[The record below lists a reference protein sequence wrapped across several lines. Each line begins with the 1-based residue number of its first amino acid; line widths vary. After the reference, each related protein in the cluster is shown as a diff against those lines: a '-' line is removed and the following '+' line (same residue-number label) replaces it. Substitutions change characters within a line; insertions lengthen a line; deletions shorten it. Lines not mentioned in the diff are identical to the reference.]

1 MNTSKQELRDNN
13 EKMMDLVANSKSM
26 EAHEQHMLMSLIEK
40 NNKILTDLGAVTPK
54 QVVVADSEE
63 IPESNSIFARYR
75 RCKSLEELYQWR
87 KTLKTPTTPEEVGEL
102 FLPFAGWNLISNHS
116 AHIDTVK
123 KICQELL
130 DQGRHYS
137 VSRYSDELNVIEL
150 VTKCYVPYMN
160 SNMVKGL
167 RNFSSKRLGNV
178 NTRVCNIYELARHL
192 SLGDVVI
199 RINPIMLDTVFQYMD
214 DGRSRTVSAWLDR
227 ILTLNM
233 LMVFGETNPENFP
246 KWD

>member
-1 MNTSKQELRDNN
+1 MNTSKQELRNNN
-13 EKMMDLVANSKSM
+13 EKMMDLVVNSQSM
-26 EAHEQHMLMSLIEK
+26 EAHEQHMLINLIEA

-54 QVVVADSEE
+54 QVVVTESDEV
-63 IPESNSIFARYR
+63 PESNSIFARYR

-87 KTLKTPTTPEEVGEL
+87 KTLKVPTTPEEVGEL
-102 FLPFAGWNLISNHS
+102 FLPFAGWNLTSHHPT
-116 AHIDTVK
+116 HIRAVK
-123 KICQELL
+123 EICQDLL
-130 DQGRHYS
+130 EQGRQYS

-150 VTKCYVPYMN
+150 VTKCYIP
-160 SNMVKGL
+160 NMKNDTVKQL

-227 ILTLNM
+227 MLTLNM